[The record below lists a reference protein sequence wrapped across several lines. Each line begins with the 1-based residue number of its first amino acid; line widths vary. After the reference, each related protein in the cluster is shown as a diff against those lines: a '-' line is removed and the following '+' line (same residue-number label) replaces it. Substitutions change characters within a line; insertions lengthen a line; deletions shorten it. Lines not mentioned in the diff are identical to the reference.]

1 MRPIDTKERFSAEFE
16 IVKMNRN
23 SITLLN
29 RNGEMAFIHRNAFN
43 TLMQGYAEDY
53 RVVEREFNSNE
64 FTSKSTW
71 VEVLCWKCI

>member
-23 SITLLN
+23 SITLS

-53 RVVEREFNSNE
+53 RIIEREFNSNG
-64 FTSKSTW
+64 FPSKSNW
-71 VEVLCWKCI
+71 VEILCWKCI